1 MKEEIQKAVLEL
13 ISKSAVEIDDADRQT
28 IVDEAIST
36 ALEHIAETINTV
48 PLAKGTPYMNIWV
61 RFGMSPELPGIGQ
74 KRAAMVAFT
83 RRNPEGM
90 KDVRVGAWYNGRII
104 FTNSIMCRPDEELE
118 NPINL
123 TIKSVARRADV
134 EDDAAC
140 AAFVSIMEQ
149 DDLEV
154 RTTDLITPP
163 GILDLVASGETN
175 KAIARIRE
183 MEYGTIC
190 DMCRSDLDLV
200 RIVVDAGQACDGVMA
215 NFSSMISRLA
225 NNLPMIKQ
233 EAKSYAVHHANELLA
248 PYRFEAAQDKMTGWA
263 TW

>member
-1 MKEEIQKAVLEL
+1 MKEEIQKAVIEL

-28 IVDEAIST
+28 IVDEAIRT
-36 ALEHIAETINTV
+36 ALEHIAETVNTV
-48 PLAKGTPYMNIWV
+48 QLAKSSPYMNIWV
-61 RFGMSPELPGIGQ
+61 RFGMSPELPSVGQ

-104 FTNSIMCRPDEELE
+104 FTNSIMCRPEEELE
-118 NPINL
+118 NFINL
-123 TIKSVARRADV
+123 TIKSLARRADV

-149 DDLEV
+149 DGLKV
-154 RTTDLITPP
+154 RTTDLITPS

-175 KAIARIRE
+175 IAIARIRE

-200 RIVVDAGQACDGVMA
+200 RIVVDAGQACDGVIA
-215 NFSSMISRLA
+215 SFSSMIARVA
-225 NNLPMIKQ
+225 NDLPMIKQ

-248 PYRFEAAQDKMTGWA
+248 PYRSEAAQDKMTGWA

>member
-1 MKEEIQKAVLEL
+1 MKEEIQKAVIEL
-13 ISKSAVEIDDADRQT
+13 ISKSAVEIDNADRQA
-28 IVDEAIST
+28 IVDEAIRT

-61 RFGMSPELPGIGQ
+61 RFGMSPELPGVGQ

-90 KDVRVGAWYNGRII
+90 KDVRVCAWYNGRII
-104 FTNSIMCRPDEELE
+104 LTNSIMCRPEEELE

-140 AAFVSIMEQ
+140 SAFVSIIEQ

-154 RTTDLITPP
+154 RTTDLIMPP
-163 GILDLVASGETN
+163 GIINLVASGETN
-175 KAIARIRE
+175 KAIERIRE
-183 MEYGTIC
+183 IEFGTIC

-215 NFSSMISRLA
+215 RFSSMIARVA

-233 EAKSYAVHHANELLA
+233 EAKSYAIHHANELLA